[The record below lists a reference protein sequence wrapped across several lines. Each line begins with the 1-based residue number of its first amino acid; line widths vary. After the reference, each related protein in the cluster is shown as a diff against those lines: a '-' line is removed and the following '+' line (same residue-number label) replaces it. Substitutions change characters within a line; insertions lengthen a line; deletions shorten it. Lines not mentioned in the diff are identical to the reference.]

1 MGNAKETL
9 MGNAKEP
16 LMHAINPIKTDGQA
30 ALVEW
35 TEGGIPHRRIVPA
48 AAIFDNACPPEVL
61 DEGIPYGLARSDLVE
76 LSASATALEE
86 NLHKA
91 GILTGAE
98 ESNMATE
105 PYALTQE
112 MGAVWIQ
119 PEGPNTKPYYLGCV
133 DGGDVAETF
142 KTIEYGY
149 CRQPDGSWKTISR
162 SSGAPEK
169 ITTSID
175 KILFP
180 DKDRL
185 DALANCPVVLHFL
198 GRAAG

>member
-1 MGNAKETL
+1 
-9 MGNAKEP
+9 
-16 LMHAINPIKTDGQA
+16 
-30 ALVEW
+30 
-35 TEGGIPHRRIVPA
+35 
-48 AAIFDNACPPEVL
+48 
-61 DEGIPYGLARSDLVE
+61 
-76 LSASATALEE
+76 
-86 NLHKA
+86 
-91 GILTGAE
+91 
-98 ESNMATE
+98 MATE

-185 DALANCPVVLHFL
+185 DDLANCPVVLHFL
-198 GRAAG
+198 GRAAGRADLFGNFDRAVSIYPADIVKRTDKNLVHHLDANMSMATLDVEAAPPATRTGKMVARRQTTAELLALNDVSFCNAGRCAGGASRSCATSAGRSK